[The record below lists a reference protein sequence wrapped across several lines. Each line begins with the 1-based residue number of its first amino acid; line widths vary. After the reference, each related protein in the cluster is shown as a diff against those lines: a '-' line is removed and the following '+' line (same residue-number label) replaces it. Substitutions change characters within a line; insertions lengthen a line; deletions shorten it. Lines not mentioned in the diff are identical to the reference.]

1 MKNKFNFRLFLDGMR
16 QLRTIGIVSLVIFC
30 LAGIFSVIGIN
41 VGIQS
46 DAMFSY
52 SSSHYTP
59 DMISMYAE
67 TFNLYPLH
75 MALFASFLIV
85 VPIMVLNMFG
95 FMNKRNSS
103 DFYHSAPVK
112 RETLALSFLAS
123 ITAWLLIIVLSST
136 AIVCVTTLFTPFVS
150 INMYSVFV
158 SVIATITACLCVLG
172 AGFFAMSITGTFF
185 SNFTVS
191 VMILTAPRLII
202 TALVALICEL
212 NPLLS
217 YSFESGILDYRLN
230 IVVGS
235 ILSMAFGSDSL
246 DMFYPLEHFVP
257 VIYTLVLTIFYF
269 AAGFYAFI
277 NRKSEIAAAPA
288 ANGKLQLLFR
298 LVPSSLI
305 CLIPITLI
313 LYSIFYNSSS
323 TLDSLSLFFIILLY
337 VIAVIVYF
345 LYEIISTRKFSNLL
359 KAAKTLWILVV
370 FNVAF
375 IASVIIGYHVTLND
389 VPDKDD
395 VNYIMVST
403 HGSYHNGYFANTSA
417 AVRITDKN
425 LISSAV
431 DALSDNVQRAKD
443 KKHSY
448 SSTFTITFN
457 AGGRNIKRRIYFNTS
472 AEYDNFMS
480 LLNKSNEYA
489 DAYKNLPEYDRL
501 SNMGFTVLGYK
512 PVSDE
517 DVKEIY
523 ESLKNEQKTLN
534 YEDAFRNVSDYSMT
548 SSFGSFDGS
557 YIVKNS
563 NYRYIVYITDL
574 TPKTAQLL
582 IDKVN
587 ARNAFNFEEFSAQ
600 RSVRLTLYE
609 DGLFDT
615 NTLRL
620 SIESDVYTNMGNAE
634 TAETNA
640 SKLPLDPNHQKLID
654 ELVRTS
660 DMKITSIDNPIVCVS
675 YRVSDDKTFTRY
687 FYATKEFCDSYHKC
701 FP

>member
-59 DMISMYAE
+59 DMVSMYAE

-75 MALFASFLIV
+75 MVLFASFLVV

-103 DFYHSAPVK
+103 DFYHCAPVK

-123 ITAWLLIIVLSST
+123 IMAWILIIVLSST

-158 SVIATITACLCVLG
+158 SLIATITACLCVLG

-235 ILSMAFGSDSL
+235 ILSPFVFDSP

-269 AAGFYAFI
+269 AAG
-277 NRKSEIAAAPA
+277 
-288 ANGKLQLLFR
+288 
-298 LVPSSLI
+298 
-305 CLIPITLI
+305 
-313 LYSIFYNSSS
+313 LYSILYNSSS

-370 FNVAF
+370 FNVVF